1 MSNPEKYKT
10 DINCLY
16 KDHKEF
22 IKNNKLILKTER
34 RLNNI
39 MLLLRK
45 LLRLL

>member
-1 MSNPEKYKT
+1 MNNPEKYKT
-10 DINCLY
+10 DINGLY